1 MKKITLCLPK
11 FSKIKRSSGDHCHY
25 TQNITAHLLLAPS
38 GGSGVQRWMYFA
50 KHLKALGWE
59 PIVISVAPNV
69 AAYPVLDT
77 SLALEVENITVIRT
91 ASREPLRWYQR
102 WSGSSVL
109 PQGAVPRKNLLQKL
123 AAFVRGNFFLPDARK
138 GGCLLLFEQ

>member
-1 MKKITLCLPK
+1 MTTATTPKI
-11 FSKIKRSSGDHCHY
+11 
-25 TQNITAHLLLAPS
+25 LLLTYYWPPS

-59 PIVISVAPNV
+59 PIVITVAPNV
-69 AAYPVLDT
+69 AAYPVLDS

-109 PQGAVPRKNLLQKL
+109 PQGAVPRKICCKNWLPLYVGI
-123 AAFVRGNFFLPDARK
+123 FSSPMRVR